1 MICTSG
7 HSWKLQVCNATHLWS
22 IPRCFQCYETLI
34 GKILTVFHIKDSHVP
49 APCPSASARLAFSN
63 QICPNTPSPQGCPT
77 VCSFCI
83 CVLSCDLMRLSLDE
97 FVLTRKAG
105 FRSASL
111 CHMFMRL
118 QRKDFWLSEVI
129 VLSCKAVS
137 FVVSSLWS
145 HKDEDEAGKNSQV
158 RIKGFGL

>member
-7 HSWKLQVCNATHLWS
+7 HSWKLQVCNATHLRS

-34 GKILTVFHIKDSHVP
+34 GKILTVFHVKDSHVP

-63 QICPNTPSPQGCPT
+63 QICPNAPSPQGCPT

-97 FVLTRKAG
+97 FVLNWPERLASALQVYVTCPCGCNEKIFDSG
-105 FRSASL
+105 RSLFLVAKPWALL
-111 CHMFMRL
+111 CPLCGHIRMRM
-118 QRKDFWLSEVI
+118 R
-129 VLSCKAVS
+129 
-137 FVVSSLWS
+137 
-145 HKDEDEAGKNSQV
+145 QV
-158 RIKGFGL
+158 RIPRWE